1 MILGLLQL
9 NSTVGDFAANREKLL
24 AGYKEAGALGAEFVL
39 APELFLCGYPPRDL
53 LLREDFIAANL
64 AALVETAAGVG
75 PVPLCVGYVERNPE
89 RPGRALRNAA
99 AVLQNGKIVW
109 RTTKCLLPTYD
120 VFDEDRYFEAAKT
133 ITPFKWRG
141 RILGIT
147 ICEDI
152 WNDEDFWPE
161 RLYRRDPV
169 KELIAQGAEVIFN
182 LSASPWHD
190 GKERMR
196 LQMLQRVARDEKI
209 PLAQVNAVGA
219 NDELIFD
226 GHSVA
231 LDSRGEVVGRGKGF
245 AEEVLVLNL
254 NSESRRGSEAGVKE
268 LDLAPA
274 GSPSFPPREQQFFS
288 ALSLGIRDYVR
299 KCGFQSVIVGLSG
312 GIDSA
317 LVAVLATDA
326 LGAGNVFGVSM
337 PARYS
342 SEGSLSDASA
352 LAKNLGIRYEV
363 LPIEPVFKAVERQ
376 LEKVF
381 SGTKPNEAEENVQSR
396 LRGVTLMALSN
407 KFGALVLTTGNK
419 SEMAVGYCTLYG
431 DMCGALAPL
440 ADVFKTDVYKIARW
454 VNRNRE
460 IIPAASISK
469 PPSAELRPGQKDQ
482 DSLPPYET
490 LDAILHLYI
499 VKNLAREEIIRRG
512 FDATVVN
519 DVINRVTFSEYKR
532 RQSAPGLK
540 VSPRA
545 FGMGRR
551 IPVAQKFR
559 AEI

>member
-1 MILGLLQL
+1 LKIGLLQL
-9 NSTVGDFAANREKLL
+9 NSTVGDFAANRKKLL
-24 AGYKEAGALGAEFVL
+24 DGCEKAVALGAEFIL

-53 LLREDFIAANL
+53 LQRADFIAANL
-64 AALVETAAGVG
+64 AALAETAKSVG
-75 PVPLCVGYVERNPE
+75 AVPLCVGFVDKNPD

-99 AVLQNGKIVW
+99 AVLQYGKIIW
-109 RTTKCLLPTYD
+109 RTNKCLLPTYD
-120 VFDEDRYFEAAKT
+120 VFDEDRYFEPAKT
-133 ITPFKWRG
+133 IAPFEFNGHK
-141 RILGIT
+141 LGIT

-169 KELIAQGAEVIFN
+169 KELIAQRAEIILN

-190 GKERMR
+190 GKEKMR
-196 LQMLQRVARDEKI
+196 LAMLRRAARDEKI

-231 LDSRGEVVGRGKGF
+231 LDARGEVIALGKGF
-245 AEEVLVLNL
+245 AEEILVADL
-254 NSESRRGSEAGVKE
+254 RREVQ
-268 LDLAPA
+268 
-274 GSPSFPPREQQFFS
+274 SPKSKVQSDFPPREAQIFS
-288 ALSLGIRDYVR
+288 ALSLGIRDYVH
-299 KCGFQSVIVGLSG
+299 KCNFKSAIVGLSG

-317 LVAVLATDA
+317 LVAVLAADA
-326 LGAGNVFGVSM
+326 LGAEKVLGVSM

-342 SEGSLSDASA
+342 SEGSLSDAAA

-363 LPIEPVFKAVERQ
+363 LPIEPVFKSVEKQ

-381 SGTKPNEAEENVQSR
+381 AGTKPNEAEENVQSR

-440 ADVFKTDVYKIARW
+440 ADVFKTDIYQIARW
-454 VNRNRE
+454 VNRDRE

-469 PPSAELRPGQKDQ
+469 PPSAELRPNQTDQ

-490 LDAILHLYI
+490 LDQILDAYV
-499 VKNLAREEIIRRG
+499 VKNLGRDEIIRRG
-512 FDATVVN
+512 FDAAVVN
-519 DVINRVTFSEYKR
+519 DVLNKINFSEYKR
-532 RQSAPGLK
+532 RQAAPGLK

-551 IPVAQKFR
+551 IPIAQKFR
-559 AEI
+559 SFA